1 MAAFLSAIKP
11 IFDDLSEKRGKSLF
25 DSGAVTISHVDARV
39 IEAKVLST
47 STNIT
52 RFSLI
57 EEDGQVETIRIRCDC
72 NAFIQGAPCKHLY
85 ALALE
90 AEKTGLGVGL
100 NIARF
105 CEIEREEREVEGD
118 QDWKQELQRLAMRI
132 PRRLRDDAPAELAQ
146 DDLWYVVDPR
156 HISPSGEMMLRFMRR
171 RRLQKGGWGKAQDTR
186 LNDLKIQALQDPNE
200 RRALRIL
207 QGGFASHFEGANETV
222 MPKDLAPL
230 VLDLL
235 SSTGKL
241 GIKQDMGWIDGDVV
255 TLSWRRER
263 IIKEILELNHAG
275 DKYVFQHR
283 FELAGERLDKDK
295 IHVFADSG
303 LIVHGQELHPI
314 ERPLPAYL
322 AETFRRRDRLDIPMN
337 GEKDLVRIV
346 RAFKGSVSMKLPESF
361 PLREVAS
368 EGKPVIEVDVVKQDD
383 HFVIHGRLMF
393 MYGDQPHTPF
403 EEAPLMQPDPYEIRS
418 KNFKHEERI
427 IDLIRDSEYTRFRE
441 PHHVV
446 FDEALFND
454 SVLWM
459 ESNNILVRA
468 FGKPVVAAT
477 AMKATL
483 RTNKD
488 WFDLDAPIKF
498 GDEVLN
504 PPDILHRSDEHKHF
518 VTLADGKL
526 GLMPE
531 KWLKKAKVLAEL
543 GHPKGPGMRFPTA
556 QALVLENLFVD
567 SDLEVDEEYKKV
579 VNTFKASGG
588 LKLLVTPKKFSG
600 ELRPYQRLGLSWM
613 AFIENLGTGG
623 LLADDMGL
631 GKTVQVLAY
640 LTRRKSKHLGPVL
653 IVLPKTLVS
662 NWEREASKFAPHLQT
677 MRYEGAGREKLL
689 ERVDVM
695 DLVFCT
701 YGVLRRDVDKLKA
714 VSWDGMILD
723 EAQAIK
729 NVHGQT
735 AKAACVV
742 GANVKIRLALT
753 GTPIENHLGELFSI
767 FRFLVPGMF
776 KAKLAQFGPSQ
787 ENEDARDLILRGLRP
802 FILRRTK
809 AQVLKDLP
817 PKTESLL
824 WCDFGTEEKQEYE
837 MLRRY
842 YQKELSGKKKTDFHV
857 LEGLLRLRQFACHP
871 KLISPLTEL
880 GSAKL
885 DTLVDQLIGIQE
897 AGKKAL
903 VFSQFTQFLA
913 LVKDRLMKA
922 GIDFSYLD
930 GQTRDRDAAI
940 NVFKTNPTKT
950 AFLISLKA
958 GGTGLNLTEA
968 SYCFILDP
976 WWNPA
981 VENQAIDRIH
991 RIGQEDPVFVY
1002 RLVTRDTVEE
1012 RVLELQKSKRELAA
1026 LVEESDKGFLKGLS
1040 SSDFLT
1046 LFS

>member
-1 MAAFLSAIKP
+1 MAAFTSAIKP
-11 IFDDLSEKRGKSLF
+11 IFDDLSERRGKQLF
-25 DSGAVTISHVDARV
+25 DSGAVTITNVNARV
-39 IEAKVLST
+39 IEAKILST
-47 STNIT
+47 TTNQT

-57 EEDGQVETIRIRCDC
+57 EEDGKVETIRIRCDC
-72 NAFIQGAPCKHLY
+72 NTFIQGAPCKHLY

-90 AEKTGLGVGL
+90 AEKTGLGRGL

-105 CEIEREEREVEGD
+105 CEIEREERGQDDYGD
-118 QDWKQELQRLAMRI
+118 WQEELRRLAMRI
-132 PRRLRDDAPAELAQ
+132 PRRLRDDPPSELSQ

-156 HISPSGEMMLRFMRR
+156 HISSSGEMMIRFMRR

-186 LNDLKIQALQDPNE
+186 LNHLKIQALQDPNE

-207 QGGFASHFEGANETV
+207 QGGFGGHFEGASETV
-222 MPKDLAPL
+222 LPKDLAPL

-241 GIKQDMGWIDGDVV
+241 GLKQDQGWIDGDVV

-263 IIKEILELNHAG
+263 VIREILDLNHAG

-283 FELAGERLDKDK
+283 FELQGERLDKDK
-295 IHVFADSG
+295 IHVFAESG

-322 AETFRRRDRLDIPMN
+322 AETFRRRDRLDIPAS
-337 GEKDLVRIV
+337 GEKELVKIV
-346 RAFKGSVSMKLPESF
+346 RAFKGSVSLKLPESF
-361 PLREVAS
+361 PLREAS
-368 EGKPVIEVDVVKQDD
+368 VEGRPVIEVDVVKQDD
-383 HFVIHGRLMF
+383 HFVIHGKLIF
-393 MYGDQPHTPF
+393 MYGDQPHTPA
-403 EEAPLMQPDPYEIRS
+403 EDAPLLQPDAYEIRS
-418 KNFKHEERI
+418 KNFKYEEKI
-427 IDLIRDSEYTRFRE
+427 IDLLRDGEFTRFRE

-446 FDEALFND
+446 FDETQFND
-454 SVLWM
+454 AILWL
-459 ESNNILVRA
+459 EKSGIVTRA
-468 FGKPVVAAT
+468 FGKPVVAGQ
-477 AMKATL
+477 AMKASV
-483 RTNKD
+483 RTHND
-488 WFDLDAPIKF
+488 WFDLDAPIKY
-498 GDEVLN
+498 GDEVLG

-518 VTLADGKL
+518 VLLENGSL
-526 GLMPE
+526 GLLPD
-531 KWLKKAKVLAEL
+531 KWLKRAKMLAEL
-543 GHPKGPGMRFPTA
+543 GNPKGPGLRFPTS
-556 QALVLENLFVD
+556 QALVLENLFQGF
-567 SDLEVDEEYKKV
+567 DLETDDEYKKV
-579 VNTFKASGG
+579 VQGFKASGG
-588 LKLLVTPKKFSG
+588 LKLLATPKKFAG

-613 AFIENLGTGG
+613 TFIENLGTGG

-662 NWEREASKFAPHLQT
+662 NWEREAARFAPHLQL
-677 MRYEGAGREKLL
+677 MRYEGVGREKLL
-689 ERVDVM
+689 ERVDVV

-701 YGVLRRDVDKLKA
+701 YGVLRRDVDKLKEIF
-714 VSWDGMILD
+714 WDGVILD

-742 GANVKIRLALT
+742 GAKAPVRLALT

-767 FRFLVPGMF
+767 FRFLIPGMF
-776 KAKLAQFGPSQ
+776 KVKLAQFGPSQ
-787 ENEDARDLILRGLRP
+787 ENEEARDLILRGLRP

-809 AQVLKDLP
+809 GQVLRDLP

-824 WCDFGTEEKQEYE
+824 WCDFGAEEKQEYE

-842 YQKELSGKKKTDFHV
+842 YQKELAGKKKTDFHV
-857 LEGLLRLRQFACHP
+857 LEGLLRLRQFSCHP
-871 KLISPLTEL
+871 RLLSPTSAL

-885 DTLVDQLIGIQE
+885 DALVEQLIGIQQ

-913 LVKDRLMKA
+913 LVKERLLMA

-930 GQTRDRDAAI
+930 GKTRDRDAAI
-940 NVFKTNPTKT
+940 STFKTNSAKT

-1012 RVLELQKSKRELAA
+1012 RVLELQKSKRELAD
-1026 LVEESDKGFLKGLS
+1026 LLEESDKGFLKGLS